1 MSYANI
7 YRNKKYISV
16 ELEYEIENPSR
27 INDFFEIHCFPY
39 LDTRT
44 EYDNIYLSPCYSPVK
59 IVTPF
64 EIIID
69 NIIKGVDE
77 DEYYISVSVS
87 KFINYTLSSLLLIF
101 FYLALN

>member
-16 ELEYEIENPSR
+16 ELECEIENPSSV
-27 INDFFEIHCFPY
+27 NDDFEIYCFPY

-44 EYDNIYLSPCYSPVK
+44 EYDSIYLAPCYSPVK

-101 FYLALN
+101 FIWL